1 MSFLE
6 PWVMLRVLVAAVVAW
21 AFVRAA
27 ITGARVVRRFDAA
40 SRAEGQL
47 LLERH
52 LELAATYVRVGA
64 VLQVLSLAIAVLGAD
79 RLARGVRGAM
89 CAFGVFSANEW
100 GMRSLVATLTVAL
113 AAGIASQVF
122 AFDGRLRTLAL
133 ARPLAWL
140 SIALAPMALVDLA
153 LAVRFA
159 SALDLSVVASCCSV
173 QLDSAAARAID
184 AALAPRVPVT
194 VAALVAAVVAVA
206 LTARARALPAKPRL
220 AAAALAS
227 LVAVPLAALAVALE
241 VAPHVFEAPGHV
253 CPFCLLR
260 ADAGMIGYPLFL
272 ALFLAASWAGGAGL
286 SAVLAADDKAL
297 ELLAPF
303 ARPRL
308 ARALVAWAVAL
319 VLAVAPVARYAALT
333 GGASLFP

>member
-6 PWVMLRVLVAAVVAW
+6 PWVILRLLVAFVVAL

-27 ITGARVVRRFDAA
+27 ITGARVVRRFDAS

-64 VLQVLSLAIAVLGAD
+64 VLQALSLVLAVLGAD
-79 RLARGVRGAM
+79 RLSRGVRGAM
-89 CAFGVFSANEW
+89 CAFGVLSANEW
-100 GMRSLVATLTVAL
+100 GMRSLAMTAAVAVA
-113 AAGIASQVF
+113 AAVASQVF
-122 AFDGRLRTLAL
+122 AFDGSVRTLAL
-133 ARPLAWL
+133 ARPLAWIAL
-140 SIALAPMALVDLA
+140 ALAPMALIDLA

-173 QLDSAAARAID
+173 QLDTAVTKEVASFAS
-184 AALAPRVPVT
+184 PRVPVT
-194 VAALVAAVVAVA
+194 VAAVSSSLVAIA
-206 LTARARALPAKPRL
+206 LTARARIHPRTRVL
-220 AAAALAS
+220 AAAGLAS
-227 LVAVPLAALAVALE
+227 LVTLPLAVLAIALE

-272 ALFLAASWAGGAGL
+272 SLGLAVTWVAGAGL
-286 SAVLAADDKAL
+286 CASLASDATLRDVLHA
-297 ELLAPF
+297 F
-303 ARPRL
+303 VRPRL
-308 ARALVAWAVAL
+308 RRALVAWVV
-319 VLAVAPVARYAALT
+319 VLSLSAAPVARYAAAT
-333 GGASLFP
+333 GGAALFP